1 MQVFLYETP
10 TLKNL
15 PEIYPDHYYTRYQEA
30 MTKLAKRHGVEYIDL
45 SGLFPEDGNSML
57 DFCHAVL
64 ERRPLILK
72 TLISHTRHE

>member
-1 MQVFLYETP
+1 
-10 TLKNL
+10 
-15 PEIYPDHYYTRYQEA
+15 